1 MIIRRKRRLQKW
13 QINLE
18 LQIVLLMVHV
28 DGHDDMNG
36 SIPLDENAS
45 PIANVNIGNFI
56 CPAVHVGIVTDIY
69 WVNPHSVTKRIQE
82 FCLKDDEGSKNFG
95 TTVYQ
100 GMLGWDTYA
109 IYDQFKRV
117 RDNIELSPEKPYI
130 LDVDLDGFCCD
141 KHLSLD
147 PFETEYF
154 DHDAVNNYEKRID
167 ETISL
172 LDKLSR
178 KPDLITITRSWGGE
192 VSYVPTDKL
201 YAVEQLF
208 LGKLKEIYT
217 K

>member
-1 MIIRRKRRLQKW
+1 
-13 QINLE
+13 
-18 LQIVLLMVHV
+18 
-28 DGHDDMNG
+28 
-36 SIPLDENAS
+36 
-45 PIANVNIGNFI
+45 
-56 CPAVHVGIVTDIY
+56 
-69 WVNPHSVTKRIQE
+69 
-82 FCLKDDEGSKNFG
+82 
-95 TTVYQ
+95 
-100 GMLGWDTYA
+100 MLGWDTYA